1 MIKYWYPQQQQP
13 NNKTVLQVIV
23 SGELVSRLE
32 EQARAQGKSL
42 SVLVEELLSAA
53 QQKAPEISTP
63 APLQGQ

>member
-13 NNKTVLQVIV
+13 NNKTVLQVII

-32 EQARAQGKSL
+32 EQARTQGKSL

-53 QQKAPEISTP
+53 QQKAPEIPTP